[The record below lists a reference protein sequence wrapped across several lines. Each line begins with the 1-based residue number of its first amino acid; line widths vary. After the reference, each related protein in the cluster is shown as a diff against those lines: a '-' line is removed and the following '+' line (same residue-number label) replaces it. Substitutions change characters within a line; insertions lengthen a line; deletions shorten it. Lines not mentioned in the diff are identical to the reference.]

1 MHNFTE
7 VALFSEIKKEIA
19 ERESAKQKSAQKES
33 AKTGMDME
41 KFRVGI
47 IGAGHIA
54 EKAATTLAEMEDMTC
69 LAIGSRSLE
78 KAKAFAERFGVE
90 RAYGSYAE
98 LMADAD
104 VDLVYVAV
112 PHSCHFE
119 VARQAIMA
127 GKPCLVE
134 KSFMLN
140 ATEAAGIL
148 GLAREKGV
156 FVAEAIWPRYMPV
169 RQIGRELIASGIIGE
184 PKMIN
189 ASLAYEVSAAERIQ
203 KPELGGGA
211 LLDLGVYLLNF
222 VRMYFDSPV
231 AKINTT
237 CIKAPTGVDATEQ
250 ITMILADGTLAA
262 LESSAWC
269 QGGNEAV
276 IAGTTGYLVF
286 DDLINPK
293 SIKVCRKRH
302 IVEKTIPVPEQITG
316 FEYQFRACRD
326 AIAAGQLEPSQM
338 PHSEI
343 LYIMHLMD
351 RLSAEWNG

>member
-1 MHNFTE
+1 MRMN
-7 VALFSEIKKEIA
+7 
-19 ERESAKQKSAQKES
+19 
-33 AKTGMDME
+33 
-41 KFRVGI
+41 VGI

-54 EKAATTLAEMEDMTC
+54 EKAATTLAAMDDMQC

-78 KAKAFAERFGVE
+78 KAQAFAERFGVE

-98 LMADAD
+98 LLADPD
-104 VDLVYVAV
+104 IQLVYVAT

-119 VARQAIMA
+119 VARDAILA

-140 ATEAAGIL
+140 ATEAAAIVA
-148 GLAREKGV
+148 LAREKGV
-156 FVAEAIWPRYMPV
+156 FLAEAIWPRYMPV
-169 RQIGRELIASGIIGE
+169 REIGRELIASGIIGQ
-184 PKMIN
+184 PKMVN
-189 ASLAYEVSAAERIQ
+189 AVIAYNVSDKERIL

-222 VRMYFDSPV
+222 VRMYFDSP
-231 AKINTT
+231 IERLNTT
-237 CIKAPTGVDATEQ
+237 CIKAPSGVDATED
-250 ITMILADGTLAA
+250 ITMILSDGTLASLQA
-262 LESSAWC
+262 SAWC

-286 DDLINPK
+286 DDLIHPTK
-293 SIKVCRKRH
+293 ISVCRKRH
-302 IVEKTIPVPEQITG
+302 IVERVVEMPQEITG

-326 AIAAGQLEPSQM
+326 AIEDGALEPPQM

-343 LYIMHLMD
+343 LYVMHLMD
-351 RLSAEWNG
+351 RLKAEWGM